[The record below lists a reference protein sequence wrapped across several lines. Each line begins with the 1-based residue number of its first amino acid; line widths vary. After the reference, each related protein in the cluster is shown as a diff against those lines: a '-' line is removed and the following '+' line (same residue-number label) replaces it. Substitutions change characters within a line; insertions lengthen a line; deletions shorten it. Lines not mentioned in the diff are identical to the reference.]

1 MQWKSVPVGLLFC
14 TLVLA
19 GCRPAPPPP
28 IDTAAAPYQGVE
40 LRIAFPN
47 EDCARLLGGPARNW
61 ARRQGV
67 QLNVLPYD
75 PSAETGPGSAGPA
88 DVWVLA
94 PAELPRWAAAGKLA
108 PLPPALATRENAYAW
123 TDLLPAYREQLLQWG
138 GELHGL
144 AVVGEA
150 PLCCYRADWL
160 DNAAFRAAFRQQF
173 SRDFDAPATWEQF
186 AWIAEY
192 FREHPPLTPPGTGG
206 DKGGGR
212 SGPSLPPLPRA
223 DADLDRL
230 FYTIAA
236 GYARRA
242 VPADEARRA
251 DHQDDVFSFHYD
263 LKTGRPRIAEP
274 GFVYALELLQRL
286 QKCRPTEAAKHPD
299 EAFRQ
304 GRAVLCLTDA
314 PRLKVF
320 QQTPGLRDKVGVCRL
335 PGGECYFDFA
345 QGKPQPKPEGNR
357 VPYLGGAG
365 WLAVV
370 PRASEHAAAA
380 FDLLADLSGPQTSSQ
395 IFLSETER
403 GGPIRSEQVYRE
415 RWDSFDLNDK
425 QTLHLREALQDTL
438 LHRGLRN
445 PALCLRTPRQAA
457 HRAALV
463 KEVRAALLTH
473 ADAANALRKVAKAW
487 IQLDGEQGLEA
498 HKADYRRS
506 LGLLAE

>member
-1 MQWKSVPVGLLFC
+1 MQWKSVLVGPLFC
-14 TLVLA
+14 TLLLA
-19 GCRPAPPPP
+19 GCRPASPS
-28 IDTAAAPYQGVE
+28 IDTTAASHQGVQ
-40 LRIAFPN
+40 LRIAFPS
-47 EDCARLLGGPARNW
+47 EDCARLLRGPARSW
-61 ARRQGV
+61 ALRQGV
-67 QLNVLPYD
+67 QLSVLRYD
-75 PSAETGPGSAGPA
+75 PSAETGPESAGPA

-108 PLPPALATRENAYAW
+108 PLPQTLTTRENAYTW
-123 TDLLPAYREQLLQWG
+123 TDLLPAYREQFLRWG
-138 GELHGL
+138 GELHAL
-144 AVVGEA
+144 AVVGES

-160 DNAAFRAAFRQQF
+160 DNAAFRAAFRQKF
-173 SRDFDAPATWEQF
+173 RRDFEVPATWEQF
-186 AWIAEY
+186 EWIAEY
-192 FREHPPLTPPGTGG
+192 FREHPSAGH
-206 DKGGGR
+206 
-212 SGPSLPPLPRA
+212 SGPTLPPLPRA

-230 FYTIAA
+230 FYTVAA

-242 VPADEARRA
+242 VPADEARRGNF
-251 DHQDDVFSFHYD
+251 QDDVFSFHYD

-274 GFVYALELLQRL
+274 GFVHALNLLQRL
-286 QKCRPTEAAKHPD
+286 QKCRPTEAAEHPD

-320 QQTPGLRDKVGVCRL
+320 QQTPALHDKIGVCRL

-345 QGKPQPKPEGNR
+345 QSKRQPKPDGNR

-380 FDLLADLSGPQTSSQ
+380 FDLLADLSGPKTSSQ

-403 GGPIRSEQVYRE
+403 GGPIRSEQLYRE

-445 PALCLRTPRQAA
+445 PASCLRTPRQAA

-463 KEVRAALLTH
+463 KEVRAALLTDT
-473 ADAANALRKVAKAW
+473 DAVKALRNVAEAW
-487 IQLDGEQGLEA
+487 SKLDREQGVEA